1 MPKKK
6 ARLMLWK
13 NDKGV
18 WHLTLW
24 VPFHGQWTLAKHVKK
39 PMFMRKAKQIIA
51 ALDLE
56 VEEVDGVPKT

>member
-1 MPKKK
+1 MPQKTAK
-6 ARLMLWK
+6 LMQWK
-13 NDKGV
+13 SPNGV

-51 ALDLE
+51 AMGLE
-56 VEEVDGVPKT
+56 VEEIDGEPKI